1 MEKREIEDLMEKY
14 GFSLEETHI
23 SWVLIGRDVVY
34 KIKKPVNFGFLD
46 YSTLSK
52 RLEFCKKEI
61 ELNKRLAQGMYLGLS
76 AVVKTDEGLDIDKAG
91 EVIEYAVRMKK
102 IPQDRMMDVLIKHNA
117 VKYEHIDKIAK
128 IVAKFHLKAQT
139 NPYIS
144 SFGSI
149 EVNKQNTDENFQ
161 QTKDAV
167 GDYITDFEYDAIKRY
182 TNEFYENSADI
193 FEKRIKEE
201 KIRDCHG
208 DMYSRNI
215 CIVSKEEIYIY
226 DCIEFNERFRY
237 SDVASDVA
245 FMLMDLENYSRYD
258 LADAFLK
265 HYIEYARDESLS
277 YILNFYKIYRAYVR
291 GKIAYFQKLKKEANL
306 YFDLAFGYL
315 PDDFKPKLILMC
327 GLTGAGKSNIAGL
340 LSRKINAAVLS
351 SDEIRKELAG
361 MDIYQRDMSAFG
373 EGIYSQK
380 MTNRVYSELSIRAYE
395 AVRNGKNVILDA
407 TFLKESQRNKIKD
420 AMKRLGIEP
429 KVVFVDV
436 DDATALKHFEI
447 RKKDKS
453 VSDGRLEIYKK
464 QKKLFEKP
472 KNCINVDAKS
482 MPDDIVRKIVQ
493 SLN

>member
-1 MEKREIEDLMEKY
+1 MEKKEIESLMEKY

-46 YSTLSK
+46 YSTLPK

-61 ELNKRLAQGMYLGLS
+61 ELNKRLAKSMYLGLS
-76 AVVKTDEGLDIDKAG
+76 AVVKTDEGPDIDKAG
-91 EVIEYAVRMKK
+91 EVIEYAVRMKR
-102 IPQDRMMDVLIKHNA
+102 IPQDRMMDVLIRHNE
-117 VKYEHIDKIAK
+117 VKYEYIDRIAK
-128 IVAKFHLKAQT
+128 IVAKFHSKAQT

-167 GDYITDFEYDAIKRY
+167 GDYITDFEYDAVKRY
-182 TNEFYENSADI
+182 TNEFYEHSADI
-193 FEKRIKEE
+193 FERRIKEK

-258 LADAFLK
+258 LADIFLK
-265 HYIEYARDESLS
+265 RYIEYADDESLS

-291 GKIAYFQKLKKEANL
+291 GKIAYFQKLTKEANL

-315 PDDFKPKLILMC
+315 PDNFKPKVILMC
-327 GLTGAGKSNIAGL
+327 GLTGAGKSKIAEL
-340 LSRKINAAVLS
+340 LSRKIDAIVLS

-361 MDIYQRDMSAFG
+361 MDIYQSDMSPFG
-373 EGIYSQK
+373 EGIYSPN
-380 MTNRVYSELSIRAYE
+380 MTKRVYDELSVRAYD
-395 AVRNGKNVILDA
+395 AVRAGKNVILDA
-407 TFLKESQRNKIKD
+407 TFLKESQRGEVKS
-420 AMKRLGIEP
+420 ALKRLGIEP
-429 KVVFVDV
+429 KIVFVDI
-436 DDATALKHFEI
+436 DDETALKHFEI
-447 RKKDKS
+447 RKKGKS
-453 VSDGRLEIYKK
+453 VSDGRLEIYEK

-472 KNCINVDAKS
+472 KNCIKVDAKDT
-482 MPDDIVRKIVQ
+482 PDSVVGKITE